1 MLLVISTDQGDAVHS
16 TVVIAT
22 DGEEEPSVSGPAIH
36 LDLGHATSFFE
47 LQAPPY
53 LPTLPGW

>member
-1 MLLVISTDQGDAVHS
+1 MLLVISADQGDAVHS
-16 TVVIAT
+16 MVIIAP

-36 LDLGHATSFFE
+36 LDLGPATSFFE

-53 LPTLPGW
+53 VPTLPGW